1 MSLLPGSL
9 CALGGATGAGRGRLD
24 PLEGKLTATRQRM
37 VFMCPSEET
46 MQVPLCG
53 SRYRAGGGA
62 GEERGEKSAS
72 PEPLVLCTMA
82 PMEATMTLKVIDFWD
97 QDISQ
102 FETQFKKKIDVSHSA
117 VFG

>member
-1 MSLLPGSL
+1 MSFLPGSL
-9 CALGGATGAGRGRLD
+9 RALGGAAGVGRGGLD
-24 PLEGKLTATRQRM
+24 PLEEKLTATRQRM
-37 VFMCPSEET
+37 VFMRPSQET

-62 GEERGEKSAS
+62 GEEGGEKSAS
-72 PEPLVLCTMA
+72 PEPLVVCTMA
-82 PMEATMTLKVIDFWD
+82 PMEVTMTLKVIDFWD